1 MEKIQEVEM
10 SCEDK
15 NKEEEGRSENDP
27 ETSNS
32 NGGKV
37 GIRGFRPASLEILDH
52 VKINVLSETPV
63 STLKGILMS
72 STTDLS
78 FSKVELRKAEELMI
92 QALTEFYQKLQLLK
106 SYW

>member
-10 SCEDK
+10 GGEDK
-15 NKEEEGRSENDP
+15 IEEEEGRSENDP
-27 ETSNS
+27 ETSNAS
-32 NGGKV
+32 GCKV

-63 STLKGILMS
+63 STLKVILMS